1 VKTLALALRNLLR
14 NRRRSLTTI
23 LAMIVGAQA
32 ILLFGGY
39 SRNITYGLQTDFVR
53 RGGHLQIQR
62 QGYFLYGAGNPVAYG
77 IADYE
82 RVMDAVKND
91 PVLAPMLTV
100 VTPTQQLGGIA
111 GNFAAGVSRTVF
123 ASGTVVDDQNRML
136 RWNDYG
142 FPVPSKPVA
151 LTGTSLDSAVI
162 GAGVARVLQLCGPLE
177 VKNCQTPPTAAAS
190 GKDLPSDIAALASE
204 ERASAAKSAQTR
216 IELLAA
222 SAHGAP
228 NVATLNVVKAVNLG
242 VKEIDDAYIGLHL
255 AQAQRLVYGAAAPRV
270 TAIVLQLKHTL
281 QIPAAKARLRDVLA
295 RVSPNEPL
303 EALDFET
310 LNPFYGQALGFFR
323 TIFGFIAVL
332 MGAIVLFTVVNTM
345 SMAVFERTVEIGTLR
360 AMGLRR
366 RGVRWLFV
374 SEGLLLG
381 IFGAI
386 LGVIIATAIAAII
399 NKSGLTWTPPG
410 RQDAVPL
417 IIRVWGE
424 IRLVIGTVIGLTA
437 IAAISAWW
445 PARRAARMNI
455 VEALRHV

>member
-1 VKTLALALRNLLR
+1 VKTLALAARNLLR

-77 IADYE
+77 IAGYE
-82 RVMDAVKND
+82 RVMEAVRRD

-100 VTPTQQLGGIA
+100 VTPIQQLGGIA

-123 ASGTVVDDQNRML
+123 ASGTVVNDQNRML
-136 RWNDYG
+136 QWNDYG

-162 GAGVARVLQLCGPLE
+162 GAGVARVLQLCGPLD
-177 VKNCQTPPTAAAS
+177 VKDCTTPPTNTAA
-190 GKDLPSDIAALASE
+190 GKDLPGDIAALAAQE
-204 ERASAAKSAQTR
+204 PPTASAGQPTR

-228 NVATLNVVKAVNLG
+228 NVAALNVVKAIHLG
-242 VKEIDDAYIGLHL
+242 VKELDDAYVGLHL
-255 AQAQRLVYGAAAPRV
+255 AQAQRLVYGGAEPRV
-270 TAIVLQLKHTL
+270 TAIVLQLKHTG
-281 QIPAAKARLRDVLA
+281 QIPAARARLQQLLA
-295 RVSPNEPL
+295 KLSPDEPL
-303 EALDFET
+303 EVLDFET

-366 RGVRWLFV
+366 GGVRWLFV
-374 SEGLLLG
+374 CEGLLLG
-381 IFGAI
+381 VIGAV
-386 LGVIIATAIAAII
+386 LGVLIATAIAAFI
-399 NKSGLTWTPPG
+399 NHSGLTWTPPG

-417 IIRVWGE
+417 VIRVWGE
-424 IRLVIGTVIGLTA
+424 VNLVIWSVIGLTA